1 MPSVSTDSSG
11 TIIAFLCVII
21 GSLTIINIPGFS
33 LSFLLLIAALTV
45 IDLDSKF
52 TLVFIDLIMPLKT
65 SLPQALVTVLI
76 SVPII
81 SDEITDSGTSKSSS
95 IGSILSS
102 DVTISPG
109 SKYSPILFNFK
120 PVIPLKGAF
129 IIFLYKLF

>member
-1 MPSVSTDSSG
+1 MPV
-11 TIIAFLCVII
+11 
-21 GSLTIINIPGFS
+21 
-33 LSFLLLIAALTV
+33 
-45 IDLDSKF
+45 
-52 TLVFIDLIMPLKT
+52 KT

-76 SVPII
+76 FVPII

-109 SKYSPILFNFK
+109 SKYSPILLNFR